1 MKKTLLSLITVLVSF
16 ISANAQETV
25 QFYFGP
31 ATWNI
36 EDGRVFKN
44 IEELNAEG
52 VVLTYEYPEEDYV
65 ITPLQP
71 VTLDYDLYVDG
82 AEEPIAKTA
91 TATRTT
97 TRIVF
102 DDEYLEGHSYKI
114 VTHGVILAQINL
126 GAMPITVDTLVTDDK
141 SYSISFS
148 IEGPQLVKTIDV
160 EATMSL
166 YITDQEWTPTVS
178 AIDTK
183 SICEALEI
191 NNIDECNVYGLNGN
205 GSYNT
210 NYGPYGYDGWRDA
223 DGEYT
228 NWGGGWDAGHG
239 RNAYPAVY
247 SIKLNETCDT
257 IQYYFYDYWKEYVPE
272 DTTTQTG
279 GGAIITQVKH
289 RAPQTN
295 YQSMI
300 WDWTNEDGSITQY
313 DRKWRC
319 EEGKDYKASFAFVAN
334 KKIVIVNAT
343 MHFIS
348 IEDYIKY
355 VLNTTYDGHIAMS
368 TAMMSAPAISI
379 AQSDETQSV
388 TFSETGEEGTVKISF
403 PGFTFP
409 MPPFPTGAFDV
420 IADVTHNADGSETYE
435 ADFSI
440 TINGMSIYKGVLY
453 GTKEA
458 DATPV
463 IIITLQNAT
472 MNTCVFA
479 ATAEEAKA
487 ALAEALTSIKST
499 NADTDAAPV
508 ATYNV
513 NGIRQA
519 NAKGVN
525 IVKFSDGS
533 VKKIMK

>member
-1 MKKTLLSLITVLVSF
+1 MKKTLLSLIAVLVSL

-52 VVLTYEYPEEDYV
+52 VVLTYEYPEEDYL

-71 VTLDYDLYVDG
+71 VTLDYDLYIDG
-82 AEEPIAKTA
+82 AEEPIKKIA
-91 TATRTT
+91 TAARQTT
-97 TRIVF
+97 KITF
-102 DDEYLEGHSYKI
+102 TDEYIEGHSYKI

-126 GAMPITVDTLVTDDK
+126 ATFTADTLVTDDK

-210 NYGPYGYDGWRDA
+210 DYGPYGYDGWRDA

-228 NWGGGWDAGHG
+228 NWGGGWDSGHG

-348 IEDYIKY
+348 IDDYIKY

-388 TFSETGEEGTVKISF
+388 TFCETGEEGTVKISF

-519 NAKGVN
+519 NAKGIN